1 MNKNLTET
9 SQLIDKIDAILGIE
23 IERIRSEKEM
33 VVIYREQHLDIIRSV
48 RSRIFTSVGV
58 LATALFAITAL
69 QIARENITLIRV
81 ILAVLIADFIIA
93 GITYAFF
100 VYHLKNANEAWF
112 NVDDEYNRT
121 IFDIHEQRIILI
133 DKLLST
139 EIEEMDPTFNT
150 LISYFRIVFD
160 IYRIRIDY
168 SHKKA
173 LEKLK
178 SILFVGNLWI
188 MKTFTTKVLSDDK
201 SVLKRGDGDYKKFIK
216 RVYNNYESKKEE
228 FVQKKDL
235 LPCLPQLIDE
245 LTQKYQEVAKSV

>member
-173 LEKLK
+173 LEN
-178 SILFVGNLWI
+178 SNQF
-188 MKTFTTKVLSDDK
+188 
-201 SVLKRGDGDYKKFIK
+201 Y
-216 RVYNNYESKKEE
+216 
-228 FVQKKDL
+228 L
-235 LPCLPQLIDE
+235 LVI
-245 LTQKYQEVAKSV
+245 YGS